1 MVNYPLKEHYNMD
14 DFREIVAI
22 LRHPGGCPWDM
33 AQDHH
38 SIRRDLIEETCEL
51 AEAIDNDDLP
61 LMQEELG
68 DVMMQVLMHASME
81 EDAGHFDINDVADT
95 ACKKL
100 IFRHPHVFGEVKVK
114 DVEEELN
121 NWDDLKRQEKSQK
134 TYTDTLEAV
143 ARTLPALWR
152 AEKLQKKAAK
162 ANFVWPD
169 LSGAAEKLREEHR
182 ELDAALADGRQ
193 ESIAEEIGDLLFAA
207 VNVARFSGIDPEEAL
222 HQSCEKF
229 IRRFAATE
237 ADLEGDMKDHSLAE
251 QLAAYHHAKAEDQ
264 DHE

>member
-1 MVNYPLKEHYNMD
+1 MVQYKLKPRYTLD

-38 SIRRDLIEETCEL
+38 SIRRNLIEETCEL
-51 AEAIDNDDLP
+51 AEAIDADDIP

-68 DVMMQVLMHASME
+68 DVLMQVLMHANME
-81 EDAGHFDINDVADT
+81 EDAGHFDISDVADA

-100 IFRHPHVFGEVKVK
+100 IFRHPHVFGQSEVT
-114 DVEEELN
+114 DREALTN
-121 NWDDLKRQEKSQK
+121 AWDNLKRQEKGQT

-162 ANFVWPD
+162 ARFTWPD
-169 LSGAAEKLREEHR
+169 LSGAVKKLQEEQQ
-182 ELDAALADGRQ
+182 ELEDALGQGCQA
-193 ESIAEEIGDLLFAA
+193 SIAEEIGDLLFAA
-207 VNVARFSGIDPEEAL
+207 VHVACFSGVDPEAAL

-237 ADLEGDMKDHSLAE
+237 AALPGDMKDHSPAE
-251 QLAAYHHAKAEDQ
+251 QLAAYQRIKGEEQ
-264 DHE
+264 KHE